1 MAPSVTS
8 AAPKAPPAPTGTAPV
23 GAPRVPSA
31 ARVAQGRAAT
41 ELGGVAGAAV
51 AADGFKQLKNA
62 DNVGQRLAG
71 EAPSAAPGTPPP
83 SALAPMSRV
92 AASTASAMD
101 AANAPTPFT
110 RPRAPGQPGRIES
123 AAMQAG
129 LGVVGMAYGG
139 DPDVIGGGG
148 ARPIYGVTLPA
159 GPDLALSEAIG
170 PTSHAGYGAAGTPQ
184 PLGPIARAARHHL
197 GTASTGSRGAL
208 SITGAGETG
217 PVGAA
222 VVDIAPEQMLAGL
235 PASEQ
240 LDMRQILGLLAEEE
254 VIDERRRSK
263 EQGQVQQLLSQSQ
276 ARSRARLLEMLSSSY
291 ASLTSPD
298 AG

>member
-1 MAPSVTS
+1 MNDPTRRTSTGTPLSGSGATRSPGLSAPASPSMPSMRSAPGVGKPPGPSAAMRASNMATSVTS

-51 AADGFKQLKNA
+51 AVDGFKQLKNA
-62 DNVGQRLAG
+62 DNVGLRLAG

-92 AASTASAMD
+92 AASTASTMD

-110 RPRAPGQPGRIES
+110 RPRASGQPGRIES

-139 DPDVIGGGG
+139 DPDVIGGG

-222 VVDIAPEQMLAGL
+222 VVDITPEQMLGNRTGN
-235 PASEQ
+235 PSFPP
-240 LDMRQILGLLAEEE
+240 R
-254 VIDERRRSK
+254 
-263 EQGQVQQLLSQSQ
+263 
-276 ARSRARLLEMLSSSY
+276 
-291 ASLTSPD
+291 
-298 AG
+298 